1 MKEAIGGTWLFM
13 IVILFLALFASYLCL
28 SINYSRAFKVRDEII
43 NIIENRK
50 GIWDAHGTDTG
61 AIAEIQDYLASVGH
75 RADGVCDDGFDG
87 YNLSSKGITTNK
99 PVFCIK
105 TIDSST
111 YKDVLTSRYYKVQVF
126 YELDIPMFRQF
137 FNSTIYGTTRRVAIA
152 R

>member
-1 MKEAIGGTWLFM
+1 M
-13 IVILFLALFASYLCL
+13 
-28 SINYSRAFKVRDEII
+28 
-43 NIIENRK
+43 
-50 GIWDAHGTDTG
+50 
-61 AIAEIQDYLASVGH
+61 ASVGH

-87 YNLSSKGITTNK
+87 YNLSSRGITTNK

-126 YELDIPMFRQF
+126 YELDIPIFRQF